1 MNTPPKIDIDRA
13 FAEGAL
19 IDEAIEEAGRTA
31 AIEHK
36 RAGLPLVVWK
46 HGRVAYIPPEA
57 INDDG
62 TIRDDGPDD
71 EAEPELS
78 SET

>member
-1 MNTPPKIDIDRA
+1 MNKPPKIDIDRA
-13 FAEGAL
+13 FEEGVL

-36 RAGLPLVVWK
+36 RAGLPLVVWRR
-46 HGRVAYIPPEA
+46 GRVAYIPPEA

-62 TIRDDGPDD
+62 TIRDDD
-71 EAEPELS
+71 ESDPEPS

>member
-1 MNTPPKIDIDRA
+1 MSQPPKIDIDRV
-13 FAEGAL
+13 FAE
-19 IDEAIEEAGRTA
+19 ITPIEEAIEEAGRTA

-36 RAGLPLVVWK
+36 RAGLPLVVWRR
-46 HGRVAYIPPEA
+46 GRVAYIPPEA

-62 TIRDDGPDD
+62 TIRDD